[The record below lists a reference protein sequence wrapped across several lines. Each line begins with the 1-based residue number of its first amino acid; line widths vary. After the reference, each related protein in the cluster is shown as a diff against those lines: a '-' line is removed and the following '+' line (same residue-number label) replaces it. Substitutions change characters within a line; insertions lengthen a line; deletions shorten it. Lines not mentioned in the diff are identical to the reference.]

1 MTPLHSPYKLEQMVR
16 RSLIIVLLLAALG
29 AGPESRA
36 GVGNAQLMLPSSMA
50 WYLAGFE
57 LGPWEAYL
65 AGRLT
70 PELDSVQRAEVP
82 DISWLQID
90 QDIVLPDFARSL
102 VGDSEPPGLSFM
114 TSRLSRSFR
123 FGGFPDSGPQSGTP
137 GFQRSLLLSGITGQ
151 VDPFNSVSVSAVL
164 ASQQFSHSMMDL
176 SEYTGGYRPVDFF
189 AADRELSQGAGLQ
202 LGFASELMPRLMM
215 NASFQSRI
223 NMDELAS
230 VRGVHGQSADLDI
243 PSRVRMGLDM
253 QTGQHT
259 LFTFAV
265 SQVFYSDVGAFPSR
279 SLPARFNALLGDSSS
294 PRFEWDDLTVYSV
307 GMRWKHESDLEFK
320 VDFHTRSQPSPT
332 APSLMAAL
340 EDDLAQH
347 SLLVGLGKG
356 IGKRTRLD
364 LTASYAPPEFAFG
377 GNVLGVVSE
386 RLDQAVEVAARLNV
400 RF

>member
-1 MTPLHSPYKLEQMVR
+1 MLR
-16 RSLIIVLLLAALG
+16 RPMIVVLLLSALG
-29 AGPESRA
+29 TGVEARA
-36 GVGNAQLMLPSSMA
+36 GVGHAQLMVPSSMA

-70 PELDSVQRAEVP
+70 PELDTVQGAEVP
-82 DISWLQID
+82 EISWLQID
-90 QDIVLPDFARSL
+90 RDIVLPDFARPL
-102 VGDSEPPGLSFM
+102 VGDSGRPGLTFV
-114 TSRLSRSFR
+114 TSRLSQSFS
-123 FGGFPDSGPQSGTP
+123 FGGFPDSGSHNGAP
-137 GFQRSLLLSGITGQ
+137 GFERSVLLPGITGN
-151 VDPFNSVSVSAVL
+151 VNAFNRISVSAVL
-164 ASQQFSHSMMDL
+164 ASQHFSHSMLDL
-176 SEYTGGYRPVDFF
+176 AEYTGDYRPVDFF
-189 AADRELSQGAGLQ
+189 AANRELSQGAGLQ
-202 LGFASELMPRLMM
+202 LGFASEVMPRLMM
-215 NASFQSRI
+215 KASYQSRV

-243 PSRVRMGLDM
+243 PSRVRMGVDM
-253 QTGQHT
+253 QTGEHT

-265 SQVFYSDVGAFPSR
+265 SQVFYSGVGAFPSR

-340 EDDLAQH
+340 GDDLAQH
-347 SLLVGLGKG
+347 SVLLGLGKG
-356 IGKRTRLD
+356 IGERTRLD

>member
-1 MTPLHSPYKLEQMVR
+1 MVR
-16 RSLIIVLLLAALG
+16 RPLIVVVLLLALG
-29 AGPESRA
+29 TGAESRA
-36 GVGNAQLMLPSSMA
+36 GAGNAPLMLPSAMA

-70 PELDSVQRAEVP
+70 PELDSVPRAEIP
-82 DISWLQID
+82 QINWLRID
-90 QDIVLPDFARSL
+90 QDIVLPDFARPL
-102 VGDSEPPGLSFM
+102 IGESELPRLSFV

-123 FGGFPDSGPQSGTP
+123 FGGLPDSSPQSPAP
-137 GFQRSLLLSGITGQ
+137 GFERSVLLSGITGQ
-151 VDPFNSVSVSAVL
+151 VDAFNRVSVSALL
-164 ASQQFSHSMMDL
+164 ASQQFSHSMLDL
-176 SEYTGGYRPVDFF
+176 AEYTGDYRPVDFF
-189 AADRELSQGAGLQ
+189 AANRELSQGAGLQ
-202 LGFASELMPRLMM
+202 LGFASELIPRVMM
-215 NASFQSRI
+215 NATFQSRI
-223 NMDELAS
+223 NMDELAT

-253 QTGQHT
+253 HTSEHT
-259 LFTFAV
+259 LVRFGV
-265 SQVFYSDVGAFPSR
+265 SQVFYSGVGAFPSR
-279 SLPARFNALLGDSSS
+279 SLPARFIALLGDSSS

-307 GMRWKHESDLEFK
+307 GMRWRHESDLELK

-332 APSLMAAL
+332 SPSLLAAL
-340 EDDLAQH
+340 DDELAQH
-347 SLLVGLGKG
+347 SVLVGLGKG

>member
-1 MTPLHSPYKLEQMVR
+1 MSRRPLFF
-16 RSLIIVLLLAALG
+16 VLLMAALG
-29 AGPESRA
+29 VGAESRA
-36 GVGNAQLMLPSSMA
+36 AVAAGAPLMLPTSMA

-70 PELDSVQRAEVP
+70 PELDTVEPADIP
-82 DISWLQID
+82 DIRWLKID
-90 QDIVLPDFARSL
+90 HDIVLPDFAIPL
-102 VGDSEPPGLSFM
+102 VGESERPGLSFT
-114 TSRLSRSFR
+114 TSRLSRSLK
-123 FGGFPDSGPQSGTP
+123 FGGFPDSGSGSAAAP
-137 GFQRSLLLSGITGQ
+137 GFERSVLLSGITGR

-164 ASQQFSHSMMDL
+164 ASQQFSHSMLDL
-176 SEYTGGYRPVDFF
+176 AEYTGEYRPVDFF

-202 LGFASELMPRLMM
+202 LGFASELLPRLMM
-215 NASFQSRI
+215 NATFQSRI
-223 NMDELAS
+223 NMDDLAS
-230 VRGVHGQSADLDI
+230 VRGVHGASADLDI

-253 QTGQHT
+253 RASEHT

-265 SQVFYSDVGAFPSR
+265 SQVFYSGVGAFPSR

-307 GMRWKHESDLEFK
+307 GMRWQHESDLEFK

-332 APSLMAAL
+332 SPSLIAAL
-340 EDDLAQH
+340 DDDLAQH
-347 SLLVGLGKG
+347 SLLVGLGKRMG
-356 IGKRTRLD
+356 ERTRLD

-377 GNVLGVVSE
+377 GNVLGVVSD